1 MDRLRA
7 YEMFAAVAA
16 KGSFTRAADA
26 LDTSPANVT
35 RYVQE
40 LETHLGVRLINRTS
54 RRLSLTEGGQ
64 ALYERVRTILDDA
77 AEAEAVASAT
87 TLSPRGRLRINA
99 PLSFGFQ
106 RLAALWPQFL
116 ALYPDI
122 ELEVDLVDRV
132 VDLVEEGY
140 DMAIRISRRGSG
152 AMVGRKLA
160 ASRNIVCAAPDYI
173 ARRGM
178 PMTPADLGVHACVGY
193 TLAADSDVWNLEDD
207 HGGKHAARI
216 NAVMRSNNGDTCRA
230 AALAGLGVI
239 WQPTFLVGE
248 DLREGRLV
256 PVLPGFSMPGIDI
269 MAVYPS
275 RRHLSAKVRVMIDFL
290 AETFRG
296 VPPWDEGVSGELEA

>member
-26 LDTSPANVT
+26 LETSPANVT

-40 LETHLGVRLINRTS
+40 LETHLGARLINRTS
-54 RRLSLTEGGQ
+54 RRLSLTESGQ
-64 ALYERVRTILDDA
+64 ALYERVRAILDDA
-77 AEAEAVASAT
+77 AEAEAVASAAS
-87 TLSPRGRLRINA
+87 LNPRGRLRINA

-106 RLAALWPQFL
+106 RLASLWPRFL
-116 ALYPDI
+116 VRYPDV

-140 DMAIRISRRGSG
+140 DLAVRISRRGSQ
-152 AMVGRKLA
+152 AVVGRKLA
-160 ASRNIVCAAPDYI
+160 SSRNIVCAAPDYI

-178 PMTPADLGVHACVGY
+178 PLTPDDLSVHACIGY
-193 TLAADSDVWNLEDD
+193 TLAVDSEIWNLEDAA
-207 HGGKHAARI
+207 GGKHAARI

-239 WQPTFLVGE
+239 WQPTFLVGD
-248 DLREGRLV
+248 DLRAGRLV
-256 PVLPGFSMPGIDI
+256 PVLPGYAMPGIDI

-275 RRHLSAKVRVMIDFL
+275 RRHLSAKVRVMVDFL
-290 AETFRG
+290 AEAFRG
-296 VPPWDEGVSGELEA
+296 APAWDEGFAPAGD

>member
-16 KGSFTRAADA
+16 KGSFTRAAEA

-40 LETHLGVRLINRTS
+40 LEAYLGARLVNRTS

-64 ALYERVRTILDDA
+64 ALYERVRSILDDA

-87 TLSPRGRLRINA
+87 SLSPRGRLRVNA
-99 PLSFGFQ
+99 PLSFGFLQ
-106 RLAALWPQFL
+106 LASLWPQFL
-116 ALYPDI
+116 ARYPEV
-122 ELEVDLVDRV
+122 ELEVDLTDRV

-140 DMAIRISRRGSG
+140 DVAIRISRRGSQG
-152 AMVGRKLA
+152 VVGRKLA
-160 ASRNIVCAAPDYI
+160 SSRNIVCAAPDYI

-178 PMTPADLGVHACVGY
+178 PLTPQALTTHACIGY
-193 TLAADSDVWNLEDD
+193 TLAADSDVWNLEDAD
-207 HGGKHAARI
+207 GRPHAVRI
-216 NAVMRSNNGDTCRA
+216 NAVMRSNNGNTCRA

-248 DLREGRLV
+248 DLRRGRLV
-256 PVLPGFSMPGIDI
+256 PVLPGFRMPEIDVT
-269 MAVYPS
+269 AVYPS
-275 RRHLSAKVRVMIDFL
+275 RRHLSAKVRVMVDFL
-290 AETFRG
+290 AEAFRG
-296 VPPWDEGVSGELEA
+296 VAVWDRAGADLA